1 MSTMKRV
8 QVRLRFG
15 PNDEREVGEL
25 AEAERGRVFFE
36 YAPAFLATGWQ
47 PSPFRLPA
55 RPGLVEHTDRAFGPL
70 PGVFDD
76 SLPDGWGRLLM
87 DRHFRGV
94 GLDPLAVS
102 PLDRLLH
109 LGRRTMGA
117 LTYHPPDSEA
127 TEPIALDLPR
137 LAEHASEVLR
147 GSAREVLPELRRA
160 GGLPG
165 GARPKIVVGLRG
177 DEVLSGDDDLPEGF
191 EAWLVKFTGDDDG
204 RDYGAVEHATME
216 MAQASGIH
224 VPPHRLLGEGPWFAV
239 QRFDRKRGNRRLH
252 MHTLGG
258 LLHSDFRIPA
268 CDYDQLL
275 RVARALTR
283 DRRAVVECFRR
294 MVFNVAAH
302 NRDDHVK
309 NFAFLMDEAGEWTVS
324 PAYDLVFS
332 RGPGGEHS
340 MTIDG
345 EGRAVDAARCIALGE
360 RHGISAKEA
369 KAVIEQVTAAV
380 ATWPKRASEA
390 GVRTSTIDE
399 ISQAHRRV
407 ALVTAKSSST
417 RGSANDG

>member
-1 MSTMKRV
+1 MKRV
-8 QVRLRFG
+8 KVRLRLG
-15 PNDEREVGEL
+15 PEDEREVGEL

-87 DRHFRGV
+87 DRHFRRE
-94 GLDPLAVS
+94 GLDPMAVS
-102 PLDRLLH
+102 PLDRLIH

-117 LTYHPPDSEA
+117 LTYHPPESDQA
-127 TEPIALDLPR
+127 EPIALDLPR
-137 LAEHASEVLR
+137 LAENASEVLR

-160 GGLPG
+160 GGSPG
-165 GARPKIVVGLRG
+165 GARPKVVVGLRA
-177 DEVLSGDDDLPEGF
+177 DEVLSGEDDLPEGF
-191 EAWLVKFTGDDDG
+191 EAWIIKFTGNDDG
-204 RDYGAVEHATME
+204 SDYGAVEHAYME

-224 VPPHRLLGEGPWFAV
+224 VPSHRLIGEGPWFAV
-239 QRFDRKRGNRRLH
+239 QRFDRRSGNRRLH
-252 MHTLGG
+252 THTLGG

-275 RVARALTR
+275 RVTRALTR

-294 MVFNVAAH
+294 MVFNVATH

-309 NFAFLMDEAGEWTVS
+309 NFAFLMDDAGEWTVS

-340 MTIDG
+340 MTVDG
-345 EGRAVDAARCIALGE
+345 EGRAPNAERCIALGK

-369 KAVIEQVTAAV
+369 KAVIEQVADAV
-380 ATWPKRASEA
+380 ATWPKRAAEA
-390 GVRTSTIDE
+390 GVRIETIGE

-407 ALVTAKSSST
+407 ALVTAKSSSIGG
-417 RGSANDG
+417 RK

>member
-1 MSTMKRV
+1 MKRV
-8 QVRLRFG
+8 QVRLRLG
-15 PNDEREVGEL
+15 PQDEREVGEL
-25 AEAERGRVFFE
+25 AEAGRGRVFFE
-36 YAPAFLATGWQ
+36 YAPAFLATGW
-47 PSPFRLPA
+47 PLSPFRLPA
-55 RPGLVEHTDRAFGPL
+55 RPGLVEHTDRGFGPL

-87 DRHFRGV
+87 DRHFRRV
-94 GLDPLAVS
+94 GLDPMAVS
-102 PLDRLLH
+102 PLERLLH

-117 LTYHPPDSEA
+117 LTYYPPESHE
-127 TEPIALDLPR
+127 TEPVALDLPR
-137 LAEHASEVLR
+137 LAENASEVLR

-160 GGLPG
+160 GGSPG
-165 GARPKIVVGLRG
+165 GARPKVVVGLRA
-177 DEVLSGDDDLPEGF
+177 DEVLSGEDDLPDGF

-204 RDYGAVEHATME
+204 SDYGVVEHVYME
-216 MAQASGIH
+216 LARASGIH
-224 VPPHRLLGEGPWFAV
+224 VPFHRLLGAGPWFAV
-239 QRFDRKRGNRRLH
+239 QRFDRKSGNRRLH

-268 CDYDQLL
+268 CDYDQLF

-309 NFAFLMDEAGEWTVS
+309 NFAFLMDEMGEWTLS

-345 EGRAVDAARCIALGE
+345 EGRAPNAEQCTELGR
-360 RHGISAKEA
+360 RHGVSAQEA
-369 KAVIEQVTAAV
+369 KAVIEQVADAV
-380 ATWPKRASEA
+380 ATWPKRAAEA
-390 GVRTSTIDE
+390 GVRASTIAE
-399 ISQAHRRV
+399 ISQAHQRV
-407 ALVTAKSSST
+407 SLTAAKRSST
-417 RGSANDG
+417 RGRK